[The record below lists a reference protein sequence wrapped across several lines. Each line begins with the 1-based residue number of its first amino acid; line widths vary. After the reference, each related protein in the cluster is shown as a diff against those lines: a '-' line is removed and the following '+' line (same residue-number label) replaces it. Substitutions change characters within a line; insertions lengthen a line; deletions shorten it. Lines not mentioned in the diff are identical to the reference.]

1 VPDLLNPRLL
11 EALNYAIE
19 LHGRDARKKT
29 QVPVLAHLL
38 SVCALVQQDGGTE
51 DEAIA
56 ALLHDALE
64 DKPERTSAAVI
75 LKRFESSDVC
85 RLVQLCTDTPPD
97 YAGGPKPPWRERKE
111 WYLGQVRKESP
122 KNLRVTVAD
131 KVDNLRAI
139 LADYRRIGESLWDR
153 FNAPKGDQLWFYQ
166 AALDAYKEAG
176 FNGPLLEEMDRL
188 VTELVRVT
196 A

>member
-1 VPDLLNPRLL
+1 LPDLLNPRLL
-11 EALNYAIE
+11 DALNYAIE

-75 LKRFESSDVC
+75 LKRFESDVC

>member
-1 VPDLLNPRLL
+1 LPDLLNPRLL
-11 EALNYAIE
+11 DALNYAIE

-38 SVCALVQQDGGTE
+38 SVCALVQQDG
-51 DEAIA
+51 
-56 ALLHDALE
+56 
-64 DKPERTSAAVI
+64 VI